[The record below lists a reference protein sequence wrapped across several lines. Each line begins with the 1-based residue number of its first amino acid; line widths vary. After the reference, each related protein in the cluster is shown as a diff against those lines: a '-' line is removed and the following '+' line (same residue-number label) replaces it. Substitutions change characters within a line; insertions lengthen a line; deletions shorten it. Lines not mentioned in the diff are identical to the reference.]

1 MFGLGMP
8 ELIIILLIGVLVF
21 GAKRLPEVGRGL
33 GRGIREFRKATSER
47 TGSPEEEAESEK
59 PPTVAQTEAGSPDGE
74 ERKMVDSP
82 ADSPKS

>member
-33 GRGIREFRKATSER
+33 GRGIREFRKASSER
-47 TGSPEEEAESEK
+47 TGSPEEEAEPEK
-59 PPTVAQTEAGSPDGE
+59 PPTVDQMEAGSPDGE
-74 ERKMVDSP
+74 ERKLVDSP
-82 ADSPKS
+82 AESPKN